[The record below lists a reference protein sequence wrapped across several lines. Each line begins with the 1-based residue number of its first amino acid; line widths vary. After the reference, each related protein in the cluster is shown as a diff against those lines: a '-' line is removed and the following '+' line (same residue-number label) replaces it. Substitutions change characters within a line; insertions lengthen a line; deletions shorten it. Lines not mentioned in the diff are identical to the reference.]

1 MTYTAAHGNARSLTY
16 RVRPASSWILVGFIT
31 VELQWELLSILVGTV
46 PVYAHS
52 GPGLDDTWSP

>member
-1 MTYTAAHGNARSLTY
+1 M
-16 RVRPASSWILVGFIT
+16 RPASSWILVGFIT